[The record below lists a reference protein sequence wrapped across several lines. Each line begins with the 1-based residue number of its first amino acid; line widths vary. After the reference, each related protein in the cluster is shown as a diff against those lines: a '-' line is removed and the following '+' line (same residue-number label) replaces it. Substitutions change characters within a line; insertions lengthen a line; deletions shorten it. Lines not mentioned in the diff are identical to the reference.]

1 MKNLNE
7 MYELSPSNG
16 RKSFYGKAIVEI
28 LSNGDK
34 ILRSYGTPVMRK
46 DADGTLHRLYC
57 GWTSMTGNHIKSFCG
72 LDKKQYLAL
81 PAEEA

>member
-7 MYELSPSNG
+7 MYELIPING
-16 RKSFYGKAIVEI
+16 RKSFGGKAIVEV

-46 DADGTLHRLYC
+46 VADGTLHRLYY
-57 GWTSMTGNHIKSFCG
+57 GWSMTTGNHIKSFCG
-72 LDKKQYLAL
+72 LNKDQYLAL
-81 PAEEA
+81 PEEA